1 MPHYEESVISIFYEL
16 SKELYGS
23 KVESFIEE
31 KNKEEI
37 LINDEIDLGIRG
49 RADLVIESDR
59 NKYIIDIKTLSE
71 SSILIRSSFKYYII
85 YHSIFA
91 KEMKAFYSAILIF
104 EETPNASP
112 ISAIK
117 NSTDVP
123 P

>member
-1 MPHYEESVISIFYEL
+1 MYQNKIYEIKSTDDIELNIKRESKLEF
-16 SKELYGS
+16 
-23 KVESFIEE
+23 KVSFD
-31 KNKEEI
+31 
-37 LINDEIDLGIRG
+37 DE
-49 RADLVIESDR
+49 
-59 NKYIIDIKTLSE
+59 
-71 SSILIRSSFKYYII
+71 
-85 YHSIFA
+85 

>member
-1 MPHYEESVISIFYEL
+1 MTI
-16 SKELYGS
+16 KEINNL
-23 KVESFIEE
+23 INEE
-31 KNKEEI
+31 KKRTEEENKAARQEFE
-37 LINDEIDLGIRG
+37 
-49 RADLVIESDR
+49 
-59 NKYIIDIKTLSE
+59 
-71 SSILIRSSFKYYII
+71 
-85 YHSIFA
+85 